1 MSWWKTG
8 LAGLL
13 MLAGGMASAQG
24 LRFSVEQAGERVSA
38 VILENGL
45 LKVRISERG
54 GRIDSLQVPAL
65 QLEYCDDAQQTFSGL
80 GKIRDILFNNIETV
94 TGRHVLTVD
103 ESTAGQLTVNAVY
116 HAQTGNLA
124 GMEVRR
130 QYVMTADSALLT
142 GRVLVK
148 CHQQPA
154 NFQINLHNL
163 FPVKPYS
170 GKVFCYLPTRRGLA
184 TFDHAA
190 AKLQKMSLALDPSAP
205 WSAFA
210 DRSTGV
216 GLALLLENLE
226 QLDGMY
232 VWGQND
238 AFTLEANY
246 KDVQLRPMAA
256 ADEWETAF
264 RLLPLQGMQFLR
276 QVGPNGAFGAE
287 RQQDRVK
294 VTFMAAGPCQGTLS
308 IWQGQQKLAETA
320 ADLTRAGQ
328 TVTLAWAIPENQAP
342 CDIRFNAQNFD
353 VAMTLPLDFD
363 RQEPVALEKKMP
375 TREVTGVSG
384 FYYYFPD
391 VWLSDETAAEL
402 SFGLRGDFKKND
414 DFRFV
419 LDLPAG
425 VEMTY
430 SRAEVLQESPVVIDG
445 VTYARQEIFSHR
457 RVDYFSAMRVNLRLG
472 AGFEDGSKLYVRA
485 QWRGGEQTPQV
496 LTVRRAPSL
505 PDIGAGLKHFKI
517 GVESDAGKEAWPEY
531 RRIGINTVMVSNWGP
546 PLILYDYKGKDFFA
560 ERVSQIKAEGLF
572 PIFGAGAP
580 YCNIDRVM
588 KELNPYYTGA
598 GTLYHPEETRPGL
611 DLSRARARD
620 IHGQQLHMP
629 CPSYHGQ
636 LLAKAVDSLKSLI
649 DYGFDHVCYDE
660 EMWGSGNTLCF
671 CEHCKAAFAEFLRE
685 KYPQVPYVDPAEA
698 TLKPQDFPAVYD
710 AWWDFKTGLV
720 AEIYRTL
727 RQTMATYGVRPGVQ
741 RQLWVWVDSSVGEGR
756 YGAITSRL
764 TDYAK
769 LGQYADLLLPMIYT
783 PMAGDV
789 GRVVAA
795 GAGKLTGVPG
805 KIGAGLSPNRTY
817 EYYRVASNNLA
828 PMDAIRQQLLE
839 NFFNGGQA
847 AVIWAYRSALRG
859 AYDYH
864 KIAQAVYMLQ
874 PVEEILLRGQPV
886 DDVLSSNPEV
896 KVTAWR
902 HGNALAVLVRNYDA
916 DSVKAK
922 VTFPGTYSRAM
933 DTLTRAETALGGGLD
948 VNLSDNRVQVFL
960 VQ

>member
-1 MSWWKTG
+1 MSRWKTS

-13 MLAGGMASAQG
+13 VLAGGMASAQN
-24 LRFSVEQAGERVSA
+24 LRFSLEKAGERVSA
-38 VILENGL
+38 VTLENAL
-45 LKVRISERG
+45 LKVTIGDRG
-54 GRIDSLQVPAL
+54 GRIDSLQVPSL
-65 QLEYCDDAQQTFSGL
+65 QLEYCDDARQTFSGL

-103 ESTAGQLTVNAVY
+103 ETLPGQLTVNAVY

-130 QYVMTADSALLT
+130 QYTLAADSALLT

-163 FPVKPYS
+163 FPVKPYA
-170 GKVFCYLPTRRGLA
+170 GAVFCYLPTRRGLA
-184 TFDHAA
+184 AFDHAA
-190 AKLQKMSLALDPSAP
+190 AKLQKMSLTLDPSAP

-216 GLALLLENLE
+216 GLALLLDNLE

-256 ADEWETAF
+256 ADEWETSF

-276 QVGPNGAFGAE
+276 QAGLNGAFGAE
-287 RQQDRVK
+287 RQQDRIK
-294 VTFMAAGPCQGTLS
+294 VTFMAASPCRGTLTV
-308 IWQGQQKLAETA
+308 WQGQQKLAETA
-320 ADLTRAGQ
+320 ADLTSAGQ
-328 TVTLAWAIPENQAP
+328 TAAVTWPTPENQAP
-342 CDIRFNAQNFD
+342 CQVTFTTASFD
-353 VAMTLPLDFD
+353 VSMNLPLDFD
-363 RQEPVALEKKMP
+363 RQGPIALEKKMP
-375 TREVTGVSG
+375 VREVTGVSG
-384 FYYYFPD
+384 FYYYYPD
-391 VWLSDETAAEL
+391 IWLSDETAAEL

-425 VEMTY
+425 VDMTY
-430 SRAEVLQESPVVIDG
+430 SRAEVLKESPVVIDG
-445 VTYARQEIFSHR
+445 VSYARKEIVSFRKSE
-457 RVDYFSAMRVNLRLG
+457 YFSAMRVNLRLG
-472 AGFEDGSKLYVRA
+472 AGFQDGSKLYVRA
-485 QWRGGEQTPQV
+485 QWQGGEQTPQV
-496 LTVRRAPSL
+496 MTVRRAPSL
-505 PDIGAGLKHFKI
+505 PDIGAGLRHFKI
-517 GVESDAGKEAWPEY
+517 GVESDAGKDAWPDY
-531 RRIGINTVMVSNWGP
+531 KRIGINTIMVSDWGP

-560 ERVSQIKAEGLF
+560 ERIGQIKAAGLF
-572 PIFGAGAP
+572 PIYGAGAP

-588 KELNPYYTGA
+588 AKLDPYYTGA

-611 DLSRARARD
+611 DLSRARAKD
-620 IHGQQLHMP
+620 IHGQELHMP

-636 LLAKAVDSLKSLI
+636 LLAKAVDSLQSLI

-660 EMWGSGNTLCF
+660 EMWGGGNTLCF
-671 CEHCKAAFAEFLRE
+671 CEHCKTAFAAFLRE
-685 KYPQVPYVDPAEA
+685 KYPQLQYVDPAEA
-698 TLKPQDFPAVYD
+698 TLKPNEHPAVND
-710 AWWDFKTGLV
+710 AWWDFKTSLV

-727 RQTMATYGVRPGVQ
+727 RQTLATYAVRPGVQ

-789 GRVVAA
+789 GRVIAA
-795 GAGKLTGVPG
+795 GGKTLTGVHG
-805 KIGAGLSPNRTY
+805 KIAAGLSPNRTY

-847 AVIWAYRSALRG
+847 AVIWAYRSSLRG
-859 AYDYH
+859 AYDYQ
-864 KIAQAVYMLQ
+864 KIAQAVYMLL

-886 DDVLSSNPEV
+886 DEVLCSNPEV
-896 KVTAWR
+896 KVTAWK

-922 VTFPGTYSRAM
+922 LTFPGTYSRVM

-948 VNLSDNRVQVFL
+948 VSLSDNRVHVFL